1 MRKSKEVRRAEFK
14 KALIDRLK
22 SLIAP
27 VIVLALVAV
36 AVVVI
41 KNYEATEEVEEII
54 RLNGFSGEE
63 TE

>member
-27 VIVLALVAV
+27 MIVLALVV
-36 AVVVI
+36 GVI
-41 KNYEATEEVEEII
+41 IFIGNSSLFISVLPSKTIVS
-54 RLNGFSGEE
+54 LQGK
-63 TE
+63 